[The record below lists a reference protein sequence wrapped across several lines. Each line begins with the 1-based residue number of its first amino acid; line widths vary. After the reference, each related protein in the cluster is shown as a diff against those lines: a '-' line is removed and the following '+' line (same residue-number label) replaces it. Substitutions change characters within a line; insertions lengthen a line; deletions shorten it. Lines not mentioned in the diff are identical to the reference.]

1 MVPITFEFVRVG
13 TVERHY
19 TSFVDMYNARAH
31 KCLYIYSNEF
41 LLKTF
46 AFQQTSVN
54 FENNNVMDL
63 EENHKS

>member
-13 TVERHY
+13 TVKQHY

-31 KCLYIYSNEF
+31 ICMYI
-41 LLKTF
+41 
-46 AFQQTSVN
+46 FQRVSVKNVRFSTNVVN

-63 EENHKS
+63 EENRKS